1 MVKDLQVL
9 GRKAIMREEKPLS
22 LRSMLSTAA
31 MLRFEKEQFKNTTW
45 ELLTEVPLTVP
56 GGCAGT
62 LPGIK
67 QWQTPVPVPVAHKAA
82 AQHRYKASMHFNCS
96 LGQQCVL
103 LKGRYCGEEN
113 QTNQTGC
120 LY

>member
-1 MVKDLQVL
+1 
-9 GRKAIMREEKPLS
+9 MREEKPLS
-22 LRSMLSTAA
+22 FCSMLSTAV
-31 MLRFEKEQFKNTTW
+31 MLRFEKEQFKNTMW
-45 ELLTEVPLTVP
+45 KLLTRVPLTVA
-56 GGCAGT
+56 GGCTGT

-67 QWQTPVPVPVAHKAA
+67 QWQTPVPVPVAHNAA
-82 AQHRYKASMHFNCS
+82 AQHCYKASTHFNCS
-96 LGQQCVL
+96 LGQQSVL